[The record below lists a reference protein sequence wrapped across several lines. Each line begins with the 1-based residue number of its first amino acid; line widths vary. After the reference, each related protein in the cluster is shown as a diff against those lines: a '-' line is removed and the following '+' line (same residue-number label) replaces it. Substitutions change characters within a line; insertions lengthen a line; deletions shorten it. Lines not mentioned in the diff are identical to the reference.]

1 MSFRSLLFVPA
12 TRLELLAK
20 VPRWRPD
27 AVVVDLEDAVAEAQK
42 DDARRAMAEAE
53 LGAAGSAVFVRVNA
67 SGTPWHDLDVAA
79 CAQSAAA
86 GVVLPKA
93 EDPGVVRAVS
103 DRLNGEAGREV
114 GVLLGIESA
123 LGLAR
128 ARELLATGA
137 VAAYFGAEDY
147 LADIGGRHSVTG
159 LEVLYAR
166 SEVVVA
172 GRLAGVAVI
181 DQAVVAVEDD
191 AAFTADAEQGRDL
204 GYAGKI
210 CVHPRQV
217 ALAHATFTP
226 GEAEVAAA
234 RRVLDAAASGVAVVD
249 GRMVDAVHTRLARQV
264 ISAAGAG
271 AGGDTGGTPGG
282 SGGTPGGPGETSGG
296 AR

>member
-1 MSFRSLLFVPA
+1 LSFRSLLFVPGH
-12 TRLELLAK
+12 RLELLAK
-20 VPRWRPD
+20 VPRWKPD
-27 AVVVDLEDAVAEAQK
+27 VVVVDLEDAVAEVQK
-42 DDARRAMAEAE
+42 DAARQAMAEAD
-53 LGAAGSAVFVRVNA
+53 LGTAGSPVFVRVNPP
-67 SGTPWHDLDVAA
+67 GTPWHDLDVAA
-79 CAQSAAA
+79 CGHSAAA

-93 EDPGVVRAVS
+93 EDPDVVRAVG

-114 GVLLGIESA
+114 GLLLGIESA

-128 ARELLATGA
+128 ARELLAAGA

-147 LADIGGRHSVTG
+147 LADIGGRHSATG

-172 GRLAGVAVI
+172 GRLAGLPVI

-226 GEAEVAAA
+226 SAAEVATA
-234 RRVLDAAASGVAVVD
+234 RRVLEAAASGVAVVD

-264 ISAAGAG
+264 IERAGRPGGAG
-271 AGGDTGGTPGG
+271 DAGDASDGAVA
-282 SGGTPGGPGETSGG
+282 SPGEAG
-296 AR
+296 